1 MSTNTLRYP
10 TLKREKIILDCGF
23 KNMHIAEERS
33 REAVALNVWKITLE
47 TGESKTFVS
56 KSKLGKRVSSAPS

>member
-47 TGESKTFVS
+47 TGE
-56 KSKLGKRVSSAPS
+56 